1 MIQHIWSVLCQN
13 CLIDK
18 TTNTISLIEV
28 VEDLGLPGPPLPVGE
43 QGLIPIQCS
52 LVSNW
57 ERIPSNQPTR
67 GTVKFRTI
75 RPTGECE
82 RDQEYSVDLSS
93 TPRSRTIARI
103 SGISFR
109 EEGRHVFE
117 IHVKEDGAT
126 DWTKVASIPFN
137 ITIQSVPASNQP

>member
-28 VEDLGLPGPPLPVGE
+28 VEDLGLPGPSLPVGE

-57 ERIPSNQPTR
+57 ERVPSNQATR

-82 RDQEYSVDLSS
+82 REQEYSVDLSS

-117 IHVKEDGAT
+117 IHVKEEGGS

-137 ITIQSVPASNQP
+137 ITIQSAPTSTPP